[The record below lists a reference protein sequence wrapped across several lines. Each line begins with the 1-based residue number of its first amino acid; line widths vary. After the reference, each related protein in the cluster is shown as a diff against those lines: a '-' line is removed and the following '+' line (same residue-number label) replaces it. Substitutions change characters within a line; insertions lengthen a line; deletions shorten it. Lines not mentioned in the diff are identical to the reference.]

1 MIAQAGYNGPLML
14 EAPVPDQ
21 AAIESARAVIN
32 PLIREFTSGSQE
44 PVKTLPPGLRDGI
57 ALFNAGDYYE
67 CHEVIEHEWHAER
80 GPIRR
85 LYQGILQIGV
95 GLHHIRGGNQRGAVL
110 LLGDGIAKV
119 SEFLPAALGLDTARL
134 ALEAQIC
141 RDEVALLDPA
151 HLAGFDWSLAP
162 KIALPNANGAPGDTA
177 H

>member
-1 MIAQAGYNGPLML
+1 MML

-21 AAIESARAVIN
+21 AVIDKARAVIN

-44 PVKTLPPGLRDGI
+44 PVKTLPPGLREGI
-57 ALFNAGDYYE
+57 ALFNAGDYYD

-95 GLHHIRGGNQRGAVL
+95 GLHHIRGGNQRG
-110 LLGDGIAKV
+110 GDSVARRRYRQGQRV
-119 SEFLPAALGLDTARL
+119 RSDRFGLDTARL

-141 RDEVALLDPA
+141 LDEVALLDPA
-151 HLAGFDWSLAP
+151 HLAGFHWSLAP
-162 KIALPNANGAPGDTA
+162 KIALPDANGVRGDTA
-177 H
+177 R